1 MSYQR
6 KKLGLGKGYAGLG
19 ANTYASLLN
28 LSRPGSASFYPGEAW
43 QVTVS
48 GAPNAPV
55 WRTSG
60 RPGATSQQQMG
71 TTDATGMF
79 TSSGVLD
86 SAQMGQWMETWS
98 VAGVSAPT
106 LSYQVG
112 AAPVVTSDTTT
123 TTSSFDTSSITNLI
137 NMQVFGFPLWSVG
150 LVGLFAYRMFGG
162 RRR

>member
-1 MSYQR
+1 MSYQK

-98 VAGVSAPT
+98 VAGVAAPT

-112 AAPVVTSDTTT
+112 AAPVVTSTSTTT
-123 TTSSFDTSSITNLI
+123 VTDYTSSISNLI
-137 NMQVFGFPLWSVG
+137 NMQVFGFPLWAVAG
-150 LVGLFAYRMFGG
+150 AGFLALRMFGG